1 MTKEQNAEYIQ
12 AKSRQQNIG
21 YGSDNNSS
29 NLEYL
34 VQKLIDILLTYFP
47 HFEEIMRQ
55 PLVTDDGTIIAY
67 YTPKFN
73 EELNR
78 IKDKEERGS

>member
-1 MTKEQNAEYIQ
+1 MQNKISSI
-12 AKSRQQNIG
+12 KNLSQNTG

-34 VQKLIDILLTYFP
+34 VQKLIDIILTYFP
-47 HFEEIMRQ
+47 QFTEIMKQ

-67 YTPKFN
+67 YTPKIN
-73 EELNR
+73 EELKR